1 MSTGLYTDPF
11 GYNCWMYIINALF
24 PVAFICALGYLARR
38 RHWLTELEGAA
49 VERLSFWFLI
59 PCLLF
64 RGAATA
70 EFPADMHWDYLFGF
84 YGIVMVVYL
93 SGMVLGRVCF
103 GYGLRALSI
112 YGMGG
117 GYANATVLGIPIT
130 LAVLGEQA
138 LVPMLVIICVH
149 NLLIFAF
156 GTALAEW
163 LPPTPPHVVGAA
175 SAGQASLDSA
185 PPTWLRKVYRVCTEV
200 LLNPI
205 SGSLLAGALYNR
217 IGLGL
222 PGPVDATLAL
232 LAGAAIPGSV
242 FGLGTALTRYHIRG
256 EIVPALVMSLLKLL
270 AMPALMWLCMVKLF
284 AVEPLWAQAAV
295 MIAAMPV
302 GISVYVFSRR
312 YECCETVAATAIV
325 LSSLL
330 SVLTISFWV
339 WWLNPSVV

>member
-1 MSTGLYTDPF
+1 
-11 GYNCWMYIINALF
+11 MYIINALF
-24 PVAFICALGYLARR
+24 PVVLICLLGYVARR
-38 RHWLTELEGAA
+38 RNWLSELEGATI
-49 VERLSFWFLI
+49 ERLSFWFLI

-70 EFPADMHWDYLFGF
+70 EFPADLHWDYLFGF

-93 SGMVLGRVCF
+93 IGMTIGHFCF

-117 GYANATVLGIPIT
+117 AYANATLLGIPIT

-163 LPPTPPHVVGAA
+163 DPPLRADQVGTA
-175 SAGQASLDSA
+175 SAGQADITESPPSL
-185 PPTWLRKVYRVCTEV
+185 LRKVYRVCTEV

-205 SGSLLAGALYNR
+205 SGSLLAGAIYNW

-222 PGPVDATLAL
+222 PGPLDATLGL

-256 EIVPALVMSLLKLL
+256 EIVPATVMALLKLL
-270 AMPALMWLCMVKLF
+270 VMPALMWLCMVKLF
-284 AVEPLWAQAAV
+284 AVDTLWAQSAV

-312 YECCETVAATAIV
+312 YECCETVGATAIV

-330 SVLTISFWV
+330 SVATISFWV
-339 WWLNPSVV
+339 WWLNPSVL

>member
-1 MSTGLYTDPF
+1 
-11 GYNCWMYIINALF
+11 MYIINALF
-24 PVAFICALGYLARR
+24 PVALVCALGYLARH
-38 RHWLTELEGAA
+38 RHWLSELEGAA
-49 VERLSFWFLI
+49 IERLSFWFLI

-70 EFPADMHWDYLFGF
+70 EFPADMHWDYLLGF

-93 SGMVLGRVCF
+93 LGMTIGHLCF

-117 GYANATVLGIPIT
+117 AYANATVLGIPIT

-163 LPPTPPHVVGAA
+163 QPPLGLQPLVVDANAEPSPAPVAVSLP
-175 SAGQASLDSA
+175 
-185 PPTWLRKVYRVCTEV
+185 RKLWRVCTEM

-205 SGSLLAGALYNR
+205 SGSLLAGALYNWS
-217 IGLGL
+217 GLGL
-222 PGPVDATLAL
+222 PAPIDATLEL

-242 FGLGTALTRYHIRG
+242 FGLGSALTRYHIRG
-256 EIVPALVMSLLKLL
+256 GLAPALVMTTLKLL
-270 AMPALMWLCMVKLF
+270 VMPALMWLCMIKLF
-284 AVEPLWAQAAV
+284 AVEPLWAQTAV

-312 YECCETVAATAIV
+312 YECCETEAATAIV

-330 SVLTISFWV
+330 SVVTISLWV
-339 WWLNPSVV
+339 WWLGIVAA

>member
-1 MSTGLYTDPF
+1 
-11 GYNCWMYIINALF
+11 MYIINALF

-84 YGIVMVVYL
+84 YGMVMVVYL
-93 SGMVLGRVCF
+93 SGMVLGRACF

-163 LPPTPPHVVGAA
+163 APSMRLQPSHADAVGTA
-175 SAGQASLDSA
+175 SAGQADVVESTPSI
-185 PPTWLRKVYRVCTEV
+185 PRKVYRVCTEV

-339 WWLNPSVV
+339 WWLNPSAL

>member
-1 MSTGLYTDPF
+1 
-11 GYNCWMYIINALF
+11 MYIINALL
-24 PVAFICALGYLARR
+24 PVVLICALGYLARK
-38 RHWLTELEGAA
+38 RHWLSELEGAA
-49 VERLSFWFLI
+49 IERISFWFLI

-70 EFPADMHWDYLFGF
+70 QFPADMHWDYLFGF
-84 YGIVMVVYL
+84 YGILMVVYL
-93 SGMVLGRVCF
+93 AGMLIGHWCF
-103 GYGLRALSI
+103 GYRLRELSI

-117 GYANATVLGIPIT
+117 AYANATVLGIPIT
-130 LAVLGEQA
+130 LAFFGQEA

-163 LPPTPPHVVGAA
+163 GVPAPAPL
-175 SAGQASLDSA
+175 AGRAESTSSSSRVSVDEHAPVSLLA
-185 PPTWLRKVYRVCTEV
+185 KLWRVLTEM

-205 SGSLLAGALYNR
+205 SGSLLAGALYNLS
-217 IGLGL
+217 GLGL
-222 PGPVDATLAL
+222 PTLADSTLQL

-256 EIVPALVMSLLKLL
+256 EISRALVMTVLKLL
-270 AMPALMWLCMVKLF
+270 VMPALMWLGMVHFF
-284 AVEPLWAQAAV
+284 AVDPLWAKAAV

-330 SVLTISFWV
+330 SVVTISFWV
-339 WWLNPSVV
+339 WWLNAAA